1 MQNIRLK
8 VLFSILIV
16 FLVVLCDIYTKQM
29 ILNIGQSFIL
39 NSFIKIHMIENYGI
53 AFSLFDNLSEK
64 GYLVLNALIITIILF
79 IFYELYKNIKLSN
92 IYITGLSLILGGGI
106 SNLFD
111 RYDNGSVTDFIILYY
126 EDLYFPAIFNIAD
139 LSISIGALLV
149 VIYIFFYS
157 HEYNQIQ
164 K

>member
-64 GYLVLNALIITIILF
+64 GYLVLNALIILIILF

-111 RYDNGSVTDFIILYY
+111 RY
-126 EDLYFPAIFNIAD
+126 E
-139 LSISIGALLV
+139 
-149 VIYIFFYS
+149 
-157 HEYNQIQ
+157 HHRNQRQ
-164 K
+164 T

>member
-1 MQNIRLK
+1 
-8 VLFSILIV
+8 
-16 FLVVLCDIYTKQM
+16 M

-53 AFSLFDNLSEK
+53 AFSLFDNLSEE

-79 IFYELYKNIKLSN
+79 IFYELYKNIKLSY

-111 RYDNGSVTDFIILYY
+111 RYDNGSVTDFILLYY

-149 VIYIFFYS
+149 VIYLFFYS

>member
-1 MQNIRLK
+1 
-8 VLFSILIV
+8 
-16 FLVVLCDIYTKQM
+16 M
-29 ILNIGQSFIL
+29 ISNIGQSFIL

-53 AFSLFDNLSEK
+53 TFSLFDNLSEE

-79 IFYELYKNIKLSN
+79 IFHELYKNIRLSN

-149 VIYIFFYS
+149 VIYLFFYS

>member
-1 MQNIRLK
+1 
-8 VLFSILIV
+8 
-16 FLVVLCDIYTKQM
+16 M

-53 AFSLFDNLSEK
+53 AFSLFDNLSEE

-79 IFYELYKNIKLSN
+79 IFHELYKNIRLSN

-149 VIYIFFYS
+149 VIYLFFYS

>member
-1 MQNIRLK
+1 
-8 VLFSILIV
+8 
-16 FLVVLCDIYTKQM
+16 M

-53 AFSLFDNLSEK
+53 AFSLFDNLGEK
-64 GYLVLNALIITIILF
+64 GYLVLNVLIILIILF

-149 VIYIFFYS
+149 VIYLFFYS

>member
-53 AFSLFDNLSEK
+53 AFSLFDNLSEE
-64 GYLVLNALIITIILF
+64 GYLVLNTLIITIILF

-92 IYITGLSLILGGGI
+92 IYIAGLSLILGGGI

-139 LSISIGALLV
+139 LSITIGALLV
-149 VIYIFFYS
+149 VIYLFFYG

>member
-1 MQNIRLK
+1 
-8 VLFSILIV
+8 
-16 FLVVLCDIYTKQM
+16 
-29 ILNIGQSFIL
+29 
-39 NSFIKIHMIENYGI
+39 MIENYGI

-139 LSISIGALLV
+139 LSISIGVLLV
-149 VIYIFFYS
+149 VIYLFFYS